1 MEGPTLLILRER
13 AEKFTGQKISVAWGS
28 QKIDMERLAGQRV
41 NSLQHWG
48 KHFLIVLDDCTIR
61 IHYLMFGNY
70 YIDSRHPEKTPK
82 LALELPN
89 GEWNNYN
96 CAAKILEGTDVETWY
111 DWSGDVMNEA
121 WNPEKAKQKLK
132 TAPQTLACDALMDQ
146 SIFAGVGNV
155 IKNEVLFRIKVH
167 PEAPVGALPAK
178 KLAALIEQARTYS
191 FDFYRWEQ
199 EGVRRKKYCVHRR
212 ARCPDCSTRIE
223 KKFTGL
229 TPRSS
234 FWCANCQK
242 K

>member
-13 AEKFTGQKISVAWGS
+13 AEKFIGQKISTAWGS
-28 QKIDMERLAGQRV
+28 QKIDMERLAGQRL
-41 NSLQHWG
+41 NDLKHWG

-82 LALELPN
+82 LTLEFAA

-96 CAAKILEGTDVETWY
+96 CAAKILDGTDVENWY
-111 DWSGDVMNEA
+111 DWSGDVMADA
-121 WNPEKAKQKLK
+121 WDAAKAKTKLK
-132 TAPQTLACDALMDQ
+132 AAPDLMACDALMDQ
-146 SIFAGVGNV
+146 TIFAGVGNV

-167 PEAPVGALPAK
+167 PEAATGSLNTK
-178 KLAALIEQARTYS
+178 KIAALIEQARAYS

-199 EGVRRKKYCVHRR
+199 QGVRRKKYCVHRR
-212 ARCPDCSTRIE
+212 ARCPDCGTRIE
-223 KKFTGL
+223 KRFTGL

-234 FWCANCQK
+234 FWCPVCQPL
-242 K
+242 